1 MNNGGFALCLMIA
14 FVTACDTES
23 ELKKSVFI
31 EDPHADGLPLYSEWG
46 YNTFGAYYDRTV
58 LRSND
63 FDTPAKIIADN
74 EATIFSLEG
83 ERINGGYGA
92 GEPVKLDFILPGIM
106 PATYEELVSLHD
118 TSFDLMTDDVR
129 LLVTIDGV
137 TAEAQILQG
146 DLTFIRA
153 QNLVVDAVPMEV
165 ILSGRFNV
173 KFIADQVSVDISDG
187 RFDVGV
193 GPDNFFRSE

>member
-1 MNNGGFALCLMIA
+1 MNKAVILCLMIA
-14 FVTACDTES
+14 FVSSCDTES

-31 EDPHADGLPLYSEWG
+31 EDPDADGLPIYSEWG

-58 LRSND
+58 FKSNF
-63 FDTPAKIIADN
+63 FDTPAKIMVN
-74 EATIFSLEG
+74 SEAATFSLKG
-83 ERINGGYGA
+83 ERTNGDYGA
-92 GEPVKLDFILPGIM
+92 GEPVKLDFILSGVTPSS
-106 PATYEELVSLHD
+106 YEQLVSLHN
-118 TSFDLMTDDVR
+118 TKIDLLTDDVR
-129 LLVTIDGV
+129 LLVTIDGI
-137 TAEAQILQG
+137 TAEAEILQG

-153 QNLVVDAVPMEV
+153 QHLLVDAVPMEV